1 MALFCY
7 RFLPES
13 GAHLQGGSSLSLFPP
28 VKCKNDFPEPSGS
41 FNFLRDSVYLSDSP
55 NFFPP
60 AGGGFPLLGCSA
72 CIFLRFP
79 FHFPR
84 STIGPLHN
92 SSAVVSREI

>member
-1 MALFCY
+1 MVLICF

-60 AGGGFPLLGCSA
+60 AGGGFPHLGCSA